1 MNNSEAK
8 TMVLL
13 PKKGI
18 SQIDS
23 EGDIFYQPEVD
34 HVLFES
40 IKEHTKSSIPVI
52 EMDAHINDKTFA
64 VALVENLIKII

>member
-1 MNNSEAK
+1 
-8 TMVLL
+8 VLL
-13 PKKGI
+13 TIKVI

-34 HVLFES
+34 KALFES
-40 IKEHTKSSIPVI
+40 IKEHTKPSIPVI
-52 EMDAHINDKTFA
+52 EIDAHINDEDFA